1 LRWPVV
7 DAEWGGNVIR
17 KFDAVGPFKQDDLAS
32 DVFVQSVLAAPPR
45 LRRQHGN
52 HIVLVDDPGEHPF
65 QGLMNAMYTW
75 RKTDGQWRVIIGVL
89 LSDGDPLPAPGT
101 WIG

>member
-1 LRWPVV
+1 
-7 DAEWGGNVIR
+7 
-17 KFDAVGPFKQDDLAS
+17 
-32 DVFVQSVLAAPPR
+32 
-45 LRRQHGN
+45 
-52 HIVLVDDPGEHPF
+52 
-65 QGLMNAMYTW
+65 MNAMYTW